1 MIIYFKNLENSYE
14 NIVIIWNYIYNY
26 YYVTKIQIYGGVM
39 ELLNGLVETI
49 NEYLWGY
56 ILIVML
62 ISIGIYFTFK
72 TKFVQF
78 RLFREMFRL
87 LGDGI
92 DSGKK
97 QEGKIS
103 SFQAFCIST
112 ASRVGTGNIAGIAI
126 AIVTGGPGAIFWMW
140 LIALIGSAS
149 SFVESTLA
157 QIYKIKDGKSFRGGP
172 AYYMEQGL
180 NKRWM
185 GVIFS
190 VLITLCFAFVFNAV
204 QANTVSLAFKNA
216 FGIERIVM
224 GVILSVLTAVVIFGG
239 VHRIA
244 KISEI
249 IVPIFAVL
257 YILVSLFIVIKN
269 ITLIPGV
276 ISDIFASALNFRE
289 MTVGIFAG
297 TILTG
302 IKRGLFSNEAGMGS
316 APNAAAIANVTHPV
330 KQGLIQSLGVFTDT
344 IVICSCT
351 AFMVLLYQD
360 YSTIDLTGIELTQA
374 ALSYH
379 IGSIGHIFIAVCI
392 FLFAFSSIV
401 GNYYYGESNLEF
413 MFESKIILNI
423 FRAMVVGMVMFGSLA
438 KIQIV
443 WDLADLFMGLM
454 AIINLIAIVMLGKY
468 AFIALKD
475 YEKQKKSGIKD
486 PVFDPSKIAGLEN
499 ITSWND
505 EEEVSEII

>member
-1 MIIYFKNLENSYE
+1 
-14 NIVIIWNYIYNY
+14 
-26 YYVTKIQIYGGVM
+26 M
-39 ELLNGLVETI
+39 ELLNNFVNTI

-62 ISIGIYFTFK
+62 ITIGLYFTFK

-78 RLFREMFRL
+78 RLFKEMFRL

-92 DSGKK
+92 GSSEKK
-97 QEGKIS
+97 EGKIS

-126 AIVTGGPGAIFWMW
+126 AIVTGGPGSVFWMW

-172 AYYMEQGL
+172 AYYMEKGL

-204 QANTVSLAFKNA
+204 QANTVSLAFNSA
-216 FGIERIVM
+216 FGVDRAIM
-224 GVILSVLTAVVIFGG
+224 GVILSVLTALVIFGG

-244 KISEI
+244 KITEI
-249 IVPIFAVL
+249 IVPVFAVL
-257 YILVSLFIVIKN
+257 YILVSVFIVIKN
-269 ITLIPGV
+269 ITLMPGV
-276 ISDIFASALNFRE
+276 IANIFTSALNFRE

-316 APNAAAIANVTHPV
+316 APNAAATAEVTHPV

-344 IVICSCT
+344 IIICSCT

-360 YSTIDLTGIELTQA
+360 YATVGLTGIELTQA
-374 ALSYH
+374 ALSHH
-379 IGSIGHIFIAVCI
+379 IGSMGYIFIAVCI

-413 MFESKIILNI
+413 MFENKIVLNI
-423 FRAMVVGMVMFGSLA
+423 FRAIVVGMVMFGSLA

-468 AFIALKD
+468 AFAALKD
-475 YEKQKKSGIKD
+475 YESQKKAGIKE
-486 PVFDPSKIAGLEN
+486 PVFDSSKIAGLEDLD
-499 ITSWND
+499 IWNNKD
-505 EEEVSEII
+505 KADEII